1 MRVSALVS
9 ERHTTAVATAIEN
22 SLSSFSIMVET
33 VNSNALSTPFSF
45 NYLLST
51 SWEARGVDVRC
62 AGRSR
67 ESDTAES
74 LSLFSLIVVVGDKLT
89 HRICLL
95 LMRVASPQAKK
106 TCETVMYRTRSFR
119 G

>member
-1 MRVSALVS
+1 MRVSGLVS
-9 ERHTTAVATAIEN
+9 KRHPMAVASAIEN
-22 SLSSFSIMVET
+22 SLSSLSIMVET

-51 SWEARGVDVRC
+51 AWEARGVDVRC

-67 ESDTAES
+67 ELDTVES
-74 LSLFSLIVVVGDKLT
+74 LSLFSLIVVVNDKMT

-106 TCETVMYRTRSFR
+106 T
-119 G
+119 GKK

>member
-1 MRVSALVS
+1 MCVSGLVS
-9 ERHTTAVATAIEN
+9 ECHPTAVASAIEN
-22 SLSSFSIMVET
+22 SLSSLSIMVET
-33 VNSNALSTPFSF
+33 VNSNALSIPLSF

-51 SWEARGVDVRC
+51 ARVAPGVDVRR

-74 LSLFSLIVVVGDKLT
+74 LSLFPFIVVVSDKLT
-89 HRICLL
+89 QRICLL

-106 TCETVMYRTRSFR
+106 LEKK
-119 G
+119 